1 MSTGYTDPWITA
13 DSRALQVRGYYFPWG
28 TKQIPYESIRT
39 VERVGIGLLTGK
51 LRLWGTANP
60 RHWASLDPRRPVK
73 AEALILDIAGSQ
85 IKPLLTPDD
94 PDALLATIREHS
106 SATVL
111 SGVKGPAL

>member
-1 MSTGYTDPWITA
+1 VSTGYTDRWITA

-28 TKQIPYESIRT
+28 TKQIPFESIRA

-60 RHWASLDPRRPVK
+60 RYWASLDPRRPLK

-85 IKPLLTPDD
+85 IMALLTPDN
-94 PDALLATIREHS
+94 PEALVATIREHS
-106 SATVL
+106 SAAVL
-111 SGVKGPAL
+111 SGVKGPAI